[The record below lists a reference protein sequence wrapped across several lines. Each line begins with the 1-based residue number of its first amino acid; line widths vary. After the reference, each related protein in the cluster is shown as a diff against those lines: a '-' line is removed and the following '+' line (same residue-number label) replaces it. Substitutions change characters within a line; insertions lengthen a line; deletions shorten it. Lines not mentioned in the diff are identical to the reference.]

1 MVALYIEY
9 SVKHLNCKIYSV
21 SFTLDVQVTFILL
34 IKKANRLWLTFI
46 IKTLIT

>member
-21 SFTLDVQVTFILL
+21 SFTLGVQVTFIL
-34 IKKANRLWLTFI
+34 INKKSQPASVDFYY
-46 IKTLIT
+46 